1 MAEGEPILFGQ
12 ARKKAEEYA
21 TDQNKVSGLLDDA
34 QRKAERNRDRLSET
48 LDSLQSLFRLIRA
61 WLAGRYNIVPWRT
74 IVLSI
79 AAILYFVNPL
89 DVIPDFLPM
98 FGFLDDAG
106 VLAFVLQSI
115 RKDLDRF
122 LDWERVNLNGS
133 PASGSSFP
141 TSPTSI
147 I

>member
-1 MAEGEPILFGQ
+1 MAESEPILFDR
-12 ARKKAEEYA
+12 ARKRAEEYA
-21 TDQNKVSGLLDDA
+21 TDEKKVSGLLEDA
-34 QRKAERNRDRLSET
+34 QRKAERNRDRLSDS

-61 WLAGRYNIVPWRT
+61 WLGGRYNLVPWRS

-79 AAILYFVNPL
+79 AAIFYFVNPL

-122 LDWERVNLNGS
+122 LEWERVTLNG
-133 PASGSSFP
+133 
-141 TSPTSI
+141 
-147 I
+147 

>member
-1 MAEGEPILFGQ
+1 MAESEPIMFGP
-12 ARKKAEEYA
+12 ARKRAEEYA
-21 TDQNKVSGLLDDA
+21 TDEKRVSGLLEDA
-34 QRKAERNRDRLSET
+34 QRKAERNRDRLGEI
-48 LDSLQSLFRLIRA
+48 LDSLQSLFRLITA
-61 WLAGRYNIVPWRT
+61 WMRGRYTVVPWRT

-79 AAILYFVNPL
+79 AAILYFANPL

-122 LDWERVNLNGS
+122 LEWERVTLNG
-133 PASGSSFP
+133 
-141 TSPTSI
+141 
-147 I
+147 